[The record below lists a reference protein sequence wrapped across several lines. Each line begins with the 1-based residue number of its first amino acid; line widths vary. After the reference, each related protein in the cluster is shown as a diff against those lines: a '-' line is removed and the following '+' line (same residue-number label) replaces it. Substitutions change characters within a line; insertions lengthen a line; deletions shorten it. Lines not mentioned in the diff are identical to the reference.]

1 MVIRLKTF
9 EALEKYS
16 ECLFKV
22 IDMIFED
29 ITHKNLNP
37 SESKIFRDKDESRN
51 EPEINEENQFQ
62 MLHLFAL
69 FGLNDRKQKL
79 TQFIQ
84 TNITAKN
91 MFNYLL

>member
-1 MVIRLKTF
+1 
-9 EALEKYS
+9 
-16 ECLFKV
+16 
-22 IDMIFED
+22 MIFED
-29 ITHKNLNP
+29 ISNKTSNH
-37 SESKIFRDKDESRN
+37 SEVNVSKGKDDNRN

-69 FGLNDRKQKL
+69 FGLIDRKQKL

>member
-1 MVIRLKTF
+1 
-9 EALEKYS
+9 
-16 ECLFKV
+16 
-22 IDMIFED
+22 MIFED
-29 ITHKNLNP
+29 IASKTSNH
-37 SESKIFRDKDESRN
+37 SEAKTSKGKDENRN

>member
-1 MVIRLKTF
+1 
-9 EALEKYS
+9 
-16 ECLFKV
+16 
-22 IDMIFED
+22 MIFED
-29 ITHKNLNP
+29 IANQTSNH
-37 SESKIFRDKDESRN
+37 SEAKTPKGKDDNRN